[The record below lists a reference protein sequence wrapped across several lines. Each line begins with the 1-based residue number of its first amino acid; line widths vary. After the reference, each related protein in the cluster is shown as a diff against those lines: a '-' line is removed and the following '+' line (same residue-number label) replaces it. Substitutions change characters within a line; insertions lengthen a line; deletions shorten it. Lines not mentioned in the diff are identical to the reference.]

1 MQKQPLKI
9 QATLGGL
16 LAQVNGAEEYNFFL
30 ENNYFELTLSEHFVS
45 EENTVSITEVP
56 R

>member
-1 MQKQPLKI
+1 M

-30 ENNYFELTLSEHFVS
+30 ENNYFELKLSERFISEDNRVS
-45 EENTVSITEVP
+45 VTEVA